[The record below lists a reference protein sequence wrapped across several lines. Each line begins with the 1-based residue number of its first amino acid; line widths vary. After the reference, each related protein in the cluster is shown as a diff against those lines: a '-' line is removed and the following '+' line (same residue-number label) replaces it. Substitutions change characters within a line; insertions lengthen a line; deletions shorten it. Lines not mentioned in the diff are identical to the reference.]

1 MKKSAKQKKPTYDS
15 RLLLSN
21 MLILTS
27 KIMSKK
33 TTKNNKGLTPTMVV
47 KSEKDNDYVYVLKN
61 GSELRFKSNEFPIQR
76 PLIANNGQL
85 LIF

>member
-1 MKKSAKQKKPTYDS
+1 M
-15 RLLLSN
+15 
-21 MLILTS
+21 
-27 KIMSKK
+27 KK
-33 TTKNNKGLTPTMVV
+33 TTKNKKGLTPTMVV

-61 GSELRFKSNEFPIQR
+61 GSELRFQTNEFPIQR

>member
-1 MKKSAKQKKPTYDS
+1 MT
-15 RLLLSN
+15 
-21 MLILTS
+21 
-27 KIMSKK
+27 KK
-33 TTKNNKGLTPTMVV
+33 TVKNKKGLTPSMVV

-61 GSELRFKSNEFPIQR
+61 GTELRFKSNEFPIQR